1 MSAWDRKK
9 EQESERRQARRAKR
23 KSVIALGWDVVP
35 TGVLGLFVQSIVAD
49 GRAIL
54 LGVTA
59 DGSSLSVAVYENGD
73 KEKYYIRSDR
83 DVIESLADV
92 IEEYNERAA
101 DAFLDF
107 ATPSKPEEPSKPPQ
121 TGKKAAGEE

>member
-9 EQESERRQARRAKR
+9 ENESERRQARRARR
-23 KSVIALGWDVVP
+23 KSKVALGWDVVP
-35 TGVLGLFVQSIVAD
+35 TGVLGLFVQLLVSD

-54 LGVTA
+54 LGVTG
-59 DGSSLSVAVYENGD
+59 DGSSLSVAVYEDGD
-73 KEKYYIRSDR
+73 KEKYYIRSDK

-101 DAFLDF
+101 DGFLDF
-107 ATPSKPEEPSKPPQ
+107 ATPSKPDPAPKATKDGEKPPK
-121 TGKKAAGEE
+121 TE